1 MRKEI
6 TPEQL
11 EQRIESNKIKIQF
24 FNNLFAV
31 LGVFF
36 VIVSFLALY
45 TSSVVQV
52 GELYKTIFVLLS
64 IVTMVFMLAI
74 NERINKKKKENK
86 KFDYK
91 IYSLLK
97 IEK

>member
-1 MRKEI
+1 M
-6 TPEQL
+6 TPTYL
-11 EQRIESNKIKIQF
+11 EKKIQSNKIKIQSF
-24 FNNLFAV
+24 YNLFAV

-45 TSSVVQV
+45 TSSVQQV
-52 GELYKTIFVLLS
+52 GELYKVIFVLLS
-64 IVTMVFMLAI
+64 IVAMVFMLVI
-74 NERINKKKKENK
+74 YERINKKKNENR

-97 IEK
+97 MEK